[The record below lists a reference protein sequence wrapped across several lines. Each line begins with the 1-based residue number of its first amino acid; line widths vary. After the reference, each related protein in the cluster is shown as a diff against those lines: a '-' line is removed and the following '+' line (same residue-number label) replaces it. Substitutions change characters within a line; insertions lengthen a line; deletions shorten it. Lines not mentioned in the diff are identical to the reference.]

1 MSNWDKFQQGASKGF
16 DEFIEVAK
24 GNKGLDDAM
33 KDIKDHFEKEDK
45 NNDKNK

>member
-1 MSNWDKFQQGASKGF
+1 MSNLDKFKEGMSKGF

-24 GNKGLDDAM
+24 GKDLRDSM
-33 KDIKDHFEKEDK
+33 KDIKDHFEKDDK